1 VARGGTPDEPAPAL
15 RASDAER
22 ERAVRTLRE
31 GATHGRLTFDELA
44 QRTEL
49 AYEAAT
55 GAELQRLV
63 ADLPQSEPEVEVAAA
78 PPRQRRWNVAVLGGC
93 ERRGRWRPSPRSVAL
108 AILGGVELDLRDAT
122 IEAPELLLTAVA
134 ILGGIEIVVPEGVE
148 VDVSGFALLGGNEHE
163 QGVAPVRPGTPVV
176 HVRAFSLLGGIEVKV
191 RGGDDERR
199 RLRGST

>member
-1 VARGGTPDEPAPAL
+1 VPAL
-15 RASDAER
+15 RASDADR

-55 GAELQRLV
+55 GTELQRLV
-63 ADLPQSEPEVEVAAA
+63 ADLPQAEPDVEVVPAA
-78 PPRQRRWNVAVLGGC
+78 PGRLRRWNVAVLGGC

-122 IEAPELLLTAVA
+122 IEGDELVLTAVA
-134 ILGGIEIVVPEGVE
+134 ILGGIEIVVPEGIG
-148 VDVSGFALLGGNEHE
+148 VDMGGFALLGGNEHQ
-163 QGVAPVRPGTPVV
+163 QGDVPVRPGTPVV
-176 HVRAFSLLGGIEVKV
+176 HVRAFSLLGGIEVKAR
-191 RGGDDERR
+191 RGGDERR
-199 RLRGST
+199 RLSGAA